1 MERKHVCIVGPRR
14 AQNEL
19 MASFIAERIGIH
31 CTVLE
36 SLGEL
41 PAASRRIDAEKKLVL
56 KDCPCADSQIVR
68 DELEGVISSVRAD
81 VLALFNV
88 AAGRGIEI
96 ESLRWGVKGFFYEAD
111 GTEVLVRGITA
122 LFEGNLWISR
132 KALTECLLNGL
143 AGGRDVQCPEPN
155 LLTTREA
162 EVLAKVA
169 AGVSNEVIAGQLCI
183 SPYTVKTHVY
193 RIFRKIG
200 ASNRLQASL
209 WAAQNLS

>member
-1 MERKHVCIVGPRR
+1 
-14 AQNEL
+14 
-19 MASFIAERIGIH
+19 MASFIAERIGIQ
-31 CTVLE
+31 CTVME

-41 PAASRRIDAEKKLVL
+41 PAASRRMGAEKKLVL
-56 KDCPCADSQIVR
+56 KDCPCADPQIVR
-68 DELEGVISSVRAD
+68 EELEGVIASAQAD
-81 VLALFNV
+81 VLAIFNV
-88 AAGRGIEI
+88 AAARSIEI
-96 ESLRWGVKGFFYEAD
+96 ETLRWGVKGFFYEAD
-111 GTEVLVRGITA
+111 GAEVLVRGITA

-143 AGGRDVQCPEPN
+143 AGGRDVLSAEPEPS